1 MTCFLR
7 LSVIIIIKK
16 ALLVTAMFKR
26 LRNALF
32 ALTVQLS
39 FTALA
44 ATPNTAS
51 AASSA
56 KYTPKYIKRQVVLQ
70 LNCNSYVYDRYGNRM
85 PWFNGLYAPHGYL
98 KEDSY
103 VYTTRNRIERTDKD
117 VRYFTLFTKYHAT
130 KYNYC
135 FVGKKYWL
143 PYKKINGHYFY
154 YIGYGV
160 YIKARNVSFINDMPQ
175 YSNGEKAMVDE
186 TSYPFTFNSKT
197 KKITHPKIKYKKG
210 DYIVVDGLRQ
220 FTANNGLVFW
230 DADQPVYAHLKGT
243 GHGNT
248 GTYIYIGD
256 LRDKD
261 TDIFYWDPEL
271 ESHPKYR
278 INLIDID

>member
-1 MTCFLR
+1 
-7 LSVIIIIKK
+7 
-16 ALLVTAMFKR
+16 MFKR